1 MGAGSAGDGRV
12 RDRGAVA
19 GGAVA
24 GGPKAAGAAADGAGE
39 GGGGPLFSL
48 ELKVRDYE
56 CDLQQI
62 VNNAVYQNYFEH
74 VRHEFLL
81 QAGLD
86 FASLHRRGIDLVVV
100 RAELDYH
107 FPLRSGDRFVVTLD
121 QEQKGPIRFLFRQA
135 IFLIPDRRRIVT
147 GIFHGAVLRR
157 GRPAAVAEVTDALYN
172 ARTRL

>member
-1 MGAGSAGDGRV
+1 MTGGAE
-12 RDRGAVA
+12 A
-19 GGAVA
+19 GGAEA
-24 GGPKAAGAAADGAGE
+24 GGA
-39 GGGGPLFSL
+39 GPLFSL

-62 VNNAVYQNYFEH
+62 VNNAVYQHYFEH
-74 VRHEFLL
+74 TRHEFLL
-81 QAGLD
+81 RIGLD

-121 QEQKGPIRFLFRQA
+121 QEPKGPIRFLFRQA
-135 IFLIPDRRRIVT
+135 IFLIPERRRIVT
-147 GIFHGAVLRR
+147 ATFHGAVLRR

-172 ARTRL
+172 ASTRL

>member
-1 MGAGSAGDGRV
+1 M
-12 RDRGAVA
+12 
-19 GGAVA
+19 A
-24 GGPKAAGAAADGAGE
+24 GGPKAAGAADIGAGE

-62 VNNAVYQNYFEH
+62 VNNAVYLNYFEH
-74 VRHEFLL
+74 VRHEFLR

-100 RAELDYH
+100 RAELNYH

-121 QEQKGPIRFLFRQA
+121 LEQKGSIRFLFRQA

-147 GIFHGAVLRR
+147 GVFHGAALRR